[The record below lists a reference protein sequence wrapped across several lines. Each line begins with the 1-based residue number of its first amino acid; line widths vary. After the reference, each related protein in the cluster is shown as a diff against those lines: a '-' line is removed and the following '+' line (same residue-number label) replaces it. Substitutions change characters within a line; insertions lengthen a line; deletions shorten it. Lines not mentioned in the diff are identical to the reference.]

1 MQSHFSWKDQN
12 TNYDQLLQELDIN
25 QKNIKQSSYMIELQQ
40 GLVPVYEITED
51 NLTDINLQEDLYNS
65 FHNMTGCLII
75 RNVFDKET
83 MEQYNQWCQDWLKN
97 NELDV
102 NGTHPK
108 QKDKYLINDVIG
120 RLSKENPELFM
131 KLLNNQ
137 VLTSSLDTLLGFM
150 KFGSATC
157 HWIQSG
163 GDRQL
168 SHVDYP
174 IHIGSGKFWENS
186 VDKCK
191 RLMTRKQINDIMKF
205 YSCQIIIASD
215 AMDVSNGSTEAVV
228 GSHLLND
235 MDINIHDKTFYD
247 IMEKLFINVSL
258 NVGDI
263 FIFNRALCHRGG
275 KNLSSNRRNSLIMQC
290 VYLWGIGQEIID
302 HDGLLENIKNSPAFN
317 KMDEKEKEE
326 FLLRFKFVYPLNV
339 KDKA

>member
-1 MQSHFSWKDQN
+1 
-12 TNYDQLLQELDIN
+12 
-25 QKNIKQSSYMIELQQ
+25 
-40 GLVPVYEITED
+40 
-51 NLTDINLQEDLYNS
+51 
-65 FHNMTGCLII
+65 
-75 RNVFDKET
+75 
-83 MEQYNQWCQDWLKN
+83 
-97 NELDV
+97 
-102 NGTHPK
+102 
-108 QKDKYLINDVIG
+108 
-120 RLSKENPELFM
+120 M

-290 VYLWGIGQEIID
+290 VYLWGFGQEIID